1 MKREIYAF
9 LNNFIIFL
17 CFFLGLLF
25 SYLYFFGENFLEKH
39 RLIATFF
46 DSILLFY
53 KYFYGF
59 FIFIVCIYFAFFVQ
73 QEIKIYLKSYNG
85 YLFSRLSAFLILFF
99 IIGLFFIFI
108 FNLILP
114 HIIAQRNEY
123 KFSYDR
129 YNLLESEANE
139 ISLKIKNIDI
149 SLSANR
155 FFLSSDLT
163 DSMKQK
169 RKHLENLIKIYDK
182 MRIIYVNNE
191 ELLTNYYLVK
201 SEYSKIPSYD
211 IDLEK
216 VKKTFSQYP
225 LQNLKKQDF
234 FNIVNEFISQNDY
247 YTANYF
253 AYIAYVATKDD
264 NFVALLNLTL
274 KFINENRNF
283 EKEKM
288 QLISE
293 EKQKNFL
300 YLNTE
305 KFKLAYYGF
314 LNLHKLLPSDNEI
327 LNYKN
332 KSLEKLRKR
341 YLFFDEIEKYFEYY
355 GINDVFLL
363 QLDSK
368 RGFYDYIY
376 MQKVVAFNNHSK
388 IIKNFELI
396 RFNKTGNVV
405 LHIKIPFATLKG
417 NSVYQNVLDK
427 DNEQSE
433 ITLTKVF
440 VSDNSFD
447 TNVLEVVKINENV
460 ENLALFSKFTEFGFF
475 LKIQNLSSAFHRV
488 AILNLKLINIFS
500 LSMLLLISP
509 ILLVLMGAFF
519 ISLFSKI
526 EFNFNSKVMIFLVS
540 LMIAIFS
547 GITCL
552 FVNYF
557 LIVFTSLLI
566 YAFNSVYVSLA
577 ILSALLCFI
586 IFKIIILNYRE
597 RHI

>member
-1 MKREIYAF
+1 M
-9 LNNFIIFL
+9 
-17 CFFLGLLF
+17 
-25 SYLYFFGENFLEKH
+25 
-39 RLIATFF
+39 
-46 DSILLFY
+46 
-53 KYFYGF
+53 
-59 FIFIVCIYFAFFVQ
+59 
-73 QEIKIYLKSYNG
+73 
-85 YLFSRLSAFLILFF
+85 
-99 IIGLFFIFI
+99 
-108 FNLILP
+108 
-114 HIIAQRNEY
+114 
-123 KFSYDR
+123 
-129 YNLLESEANE
+129 
-139 ISLKIKNIDI
+139 
-149 SLSANR
+149 
-155 FFLSSDLT
+155 
-163 DSMKQK
+163 
-169 RKHLENLIKIYDK
+169 
-182 MRIIYVNNE
+182 
-191 ELLTNYYLVK
+191 
-201 SEYSKIPSYD
+201 
-211 IDLEK
+211 
-216 VKKTFSQYP
+216 
-225 LQNLKKQDF
+225 
-234 FNIVNEFISQNDY
+234 
-247 YTANYF
+247 
-253 AYIAYVATKDD
+253 
-264 NFVALLNLTL
+264 LLNLTL

-300 YLNTE
+300 FLNTE

-314 LNLHKLLPSDNEI
+314 SNLYKLLPSDNEI

-363 QLDSK
+363 QPDSK

-396 RFNKTGNVV
+396 RFNNTGNVI

-417 NSVYQNVLDK
+417 NSVYQNILDK

-440 VSDNSFD
+440 VSTDSFD

-460 ENLALFSKFTEFGFF
+460 ENLALFSNFTEFGFF
-475 LKIQNLSSAFHRV
+475 LKIQNLPSAFHRV
-488 AILNLKLINIFS
+488 AILNLKLINTFS
-500 LSMLLLISP
+500 LSLVLLISP
-509 ILLVLMGAFF
+509 ISLVLIGAFF

-526 EFNFNSKVMIFLVS
+526 EFNFNSKAMIFLVS

-566 YAFNSVYVSLA
+566 YVFNSVYVSLA
-577 ILSALLCFI
+577 ILSALLFFL
-586 IFKIIILNYRE
+586 IFKIITLNYKE
-597 RHI
+597 RLI

>member
-9 LNNFIIFL
+9 LSNFIIFL
-17 CFFLGLLF
+17 CFFIGLIF
-25 SYLYFFGENFLEKH
+25 SYSYFFGENFLEKH
-39 RLIATFF
+39 RLIAVFF
-46 DSILLFY
+46 DSVLLFY

-59 FIFIVCIYFAFFVQ
+59 FIFIVCIYFAFFAQ

-85 YLFSRLSAFLILFF
+85 YLFSRLYTFLILFF
-99 IIGLFFIFI
+99 IMGLFFTLV

-114 HIIAQRNEY
+114 YIIAQRNEY

-129 YNLLESEANE
+129 YNLLESEANQ
-139 ISLKIKNIDI
+139 ISLKIKNIDMN
-149 SLSANR
+149 LSSNR
-155 FFLSSDLT
+155 FFSFSDLS

-169 RKHLENLIKIYDK
+169 RNCLENLIRIYDK
-182 MRIIYVNNE
+182 MRIIYVDNE

-211 IDLEK
+211 FDLEK
-216 VKKTFSQYP
+216 VKKTFSRYS
-225 LQNLKKQDF
+225 LQSLKKQDF

-264 NFVALLNLTL
+264 NFVALLNLTFN
-274 KFINENRNF
+274 FINENRNF

-314 LNLHKLLPSDNEI
+314 SNLHKIMPSDNEI

-363 QLDSK
+363 QPNTNK
-368 RGFYDYIY
+368 GFYDYIY
-376 MQKVVAFNNHSK
+376 MQKVVALNNYSK

-396 RFNKTGNVV
+396 RFNKTGNVI
-405 LHIKIPFATLKG
+405 LHIKIPFATLRG
-417 NSVYQNVLDK
+417 NFVYQNVLDK
-427 DNEQSE
+427 DNEESE

-440 VSDNSFD
+440 VSLDNFD
-447 TNVLEVVKINENV
+447 RNVLEVVKINENV
-460 ENLALFSKFTEFGFF
+460 ENLALFSNIVDVGFF
-475 LKIQNLSSAFHRV
+475 LKIQNLSSAFNKV
-488 AILNLKLINIFS
+488 SILNLKLINIFS
-500 LSMLLLISP
+500 LSLALLISP
-509 ILLVLMGAFF
+509 VLLVLIGAVF

-526 EFNFNSKVMIFLVS
+526 EFNFNSKLMIFLVS

-547 GITCL
+547 GIACL
-552 FVNYF
+552 LVNYF
-557 LIVFTSLLI
+557 LIVFISILI
-566 YAFNSVYVSLA
+566 YVFNSVYISLI
-577 ILSALLCFI
+577 ILSALLFFL
-586 IFKIIILNYRE
+586 IFKIVILNHKE
-597 RHI
+597 IHF

>member
-1 MKREIYAF
+1 
-9 LNNFIIFL
+9 
-17 CFFLGLLF
+17 
-25 SYLYFFGENFLEKH
+25 
-39 RLIATFF
+39 
-46 DSILLFY
+46 
-53 KYFYGF
+53 
-59 FIFIVCIYFAFFVQ
+59 
-73 QEIKIYLKSYNG
+73 EIKIHLKSHNG
-85 YLFSRLSAFLILFF
+85 YLFSRLYAFLLLFF
-99 IIGLFFIFI
+99 IIGLFFTFI

-114 HIIAQRNEY
+114 YIIAQRNEY

-139 ISLKIKNIDI
+139 ISLKIKHIDI
-149 SLSANR
+149 SLAANR

-169 RKHLENLIKIYDK
+169 RKHLENLIRIYDK

-211 IDLEK
+211 VDLEK
-216 VKKTFSQYP
+216 VKKTFSKYP
-225 LQNLKKQDF
+225 LQSLKKQDF
-234 FNIVNEFISQNDY
+234 FNIVNEFISKNDY

-264 NFVALLNLTL
+264 NFVVLLNLTL

-300 YLNTE
+300 FLNTE

-314 LNLHKLLPSDNEI
+314 SNLYKLLPSDNEI

-363 QLDSK
+363 QPDSK

-396 RFNKTGNVV
+396 RFNNTGNVI

-417 NSVYQNVLDK
+417 NSVYQNILDK

-440 VSDNSFD
+440 VSTDSFD

-460 ENLALFSKFTEFGFF
+460 ENLALFSNFTEFGFF
-475 LKIQNLSSAFHRV
+475 LKIQNLPSAFHRV
-488 AILNLKLINIFS
+488 AILNLKLINTFS
-500 LSMLLLISP
+500 LSLVLLISP
-509 ILLVLMGAFF
+509 ISLVLIGAFF

-526 EFNFNSKVMIFLVS
+526 EFNFNSKAMIFLVS

-566 YAFNSVYVSLA
+566 YVFNSVYVSLA
-577 ILSALLCFI
+577 ILSALLFFL
-586 IFKIIILNYRE
+586 IFKIITLNYKE
-597 RHI
+597 RLI

>member
-9 LNNFIIFL
+9 LSNFIIFL
-17 CFFLGLLF
+17 CFFIILLF
-25 SYLYFFGENFLEKH
+25 SYSYFFGENFLEKH
-39 RLIATFF
+39 KLIATFF

-73 QEIKIYLKSYNG
+73 QEVKAYLKLYNG
-85 YLFSRLSAFLILFF
+85 YLFSRFYVFLLLFF
-99 IIGLFFIFI
+99 IIGLFFTFI

-114 HIIAQRNEY
+114 YIIAQRNEY

-163 DSMKQK
+163 DSMRQK
-169 RKHLENLIKIYDK
+169 RKYLENLIRIYDK

-201 SEYSKIPSYD
+201 SEYSKIPIYD
-211 IDLEK
+211 VNLEK
-216 VKKTFSQYP
+216 VKKTFSKYP
-225 LQNLKKQDF
+225 LQSLKKQDF
-234 FNIVNEFISQNDY
+234 LNIINEFISQNDY

-253 AYIAYVATKDD
+253 AYIAYAATKDD

-288 QLISE
+288 QLIFE

-300 YLNTE
+300 FLNTE

-314 LNLHKLLPSDNEI
+314 LNLHKLLPGDNEI

-332 KSLEKLRKR
+332 KSLENLRKR

-363 QLDSK
+363 QPDFEK
-368 RGFYDYIY
+368 GFYDYIY
-376 MQKVVAFNNHSK
+376 MQKVVALNDQSK

-396 RFNKTGNVV
+396 RFNNTGNVI
-405 LHIKIPFATLKG
+405 LHIKIPFATLNG
-417 NSVYQNVLDK
+417 NFVYQNVLDK
-427 DNEQSE
+427 DNEKSE

-440 VSDNSFD
+440 VSTDSFD

-460 ENLALFSKFTEFGFF
+460 ENLALFSNFTEFGFF
-475 LKIQNLSSAFHRV
+475 LKIQNLPSAFRRV
-488 AILNLKLINIFS
+488 AILNLKLINTFS
-500 LSMLLLISP
+500 LSLVLLISP

-526 EFNFNSKVMIFLVS
+526 EFNFNSKAIIFLVS

-547 GITCL
+547 GIACL

-557 LIVFTSLLI
+557 IIVFTSLLI
-566 YAFNSVYVSLA
+566 YVFNSVYISLF
-577 ILSALLCFI
+577 ILSALLFFL
-586 IFKIIILNYRE
+586 IFKIITVNYKE
-597 RHI
+597 RPI

>member
-9 LNNFIIFL
+9 LSNFIIFL
-17 CFFLGLLF
+17 CFFLGLMF
-25 SYLYFFGENFLEKH
+25 SYSYFFGANFLEKH
-39 RLIATFF
+39 RLIASFF

-59 FIFIVCIYFAFFVQ
+59 FIFIICIYFAFFVQ

-85 YLFSRLSAFLILFF
+85 YLFSRFYAFLLLFF
-99 IIGLFFIFI
+99 IIGLFFVFI

-114 HIIAQRNEY
+114 YVIAQRNEY

-129 YNLLESEANE
+129 YNLLETEANK

-149 SLSANR
+149 SLSSNR
-155 FFLSSDLT
+155 FLSSSDFA

-169 RKHLENLIKIYDK
+169 RKHLENLIRIYDK
-182 MRIIYVNNE
+182 MRIIYLNNE

-201 SEYSKIPSYD
+201 SEYSKIPSYEV
-211 IDLEK
+211 DLEK
-216 VKKTFSQYP
+216 VKKTFSLYP

-234 FNIVNEFISQNDY
+234 FNIANEFISQNDY

-253 AYIAYVATKDD
+253 AYIAYAATKDD
-264 NFVALLNLTL
+264 DFVALLNLTL
-274 KFINENRNF
+274 QYINENRNF
-283 EKEKM
+283 EKEKT

-314 LNLHKLLPSDNEI
+314 SNLHKLFPSDNEI

-332 KSLEKLRKR
+332 KSLEKLRKQ

-363 QLDSK
+363 QPDSK
-368 RGFYDYIY
+368 RGVFDYIY
-376 MQKVVAFNNHSK
+376 MQKVVTLNNYSK

-396 RFNKTGNVV
+396 RFNKTGNVI

-417 NSVYQNVLDK
+417 SFVYQNVLDK
-427 DNEQSE
+427 DNEQSDR
-433 ITLTKVF
+433 TLTKVF
-440 VSDNSFD
+440 VSIDSFD
-447 TNVLEVVKINENV
+447 TDALEVVKINENV
-460 ENLALFSKFTEFGFF
+460 ENLALFSNFTEVDFF
-475 LKIQNLSSAFHRV
+475 LKIQSLSSAFSKV
-488 AILNLKLINIFS
+488 TILNLKLINIFS
-500 LSMLLLISP
+500 SSLILLISP
-509 ILLVLMGAFF
+509 ILLILMGAFF

-526 EFNFNSKVMIFLVS
+526 EFNFNSKAMIFLAS

-547 GITCL
+547 GIVCL

-557 LIVFTSLLI
+557 LIIFVSLLI
-566 YAFNSVYVSLA
+566 YILNSVYVSLA
-577 ILSALLCFI
+577 ILFALLFFL
-586 IFKIIILNYRE
+586 IFKIVALNHRE
-597 RHI
+597 EYI